1 MKFWNT
7 LKIENMNNNYSITIQ
22 ELLQRPIIRNEF
34 NEEWMNKMT
43 DEELTQFDKESYQI
57 CLEDGTPEKYP
68 DINAACLSKHIDR
81 TILYKLIKENGNGKH

>member
-1 MKFWNT
+1 M
-7 LKIENMNNNYSITIQ
+7 EQNNNYSITIND
-22 ELLQRPIIRNEF
+22 LIDRPIIRNEF

-81 TILYKLIKENGNGKH
+81 AILYNILKESKK

>member
-7 LKIENMNNNYSITIQ
+7 LKIENMNNNYSTTIQ

-34 NEEWMNKMT
+34 NEELTKF
-43 DEELTQFDKESYQI
+43 DEESYQI
-57 CLEDGTPEKYP
+57 CLEDRTPEKYP

-81 TILYKLIKENGNGKH
+81 DILYNILKESKK